1 MRNPYINERS
11 VLLVRSSPVIKDP
24 KELHTILVFSLR
36 HLWGDLESHSCD
48 VLVRKRRNDLANDA
62 SLAVHCRS
70 ESVPAIRAALTM
82 VTTPPYLDDT
92 LYRFDVLEIQE
103 EGNTTAEES

>member
-1 MRNPYINERS
+1 MRNHYSHERS
-11 VLLVRSSPVIKDP
+11 VLLVRSFPVINDP

-48 VLVRKRRNDLANDA
+48 VVVRKRRNVPPEDA
-62 SLAVHCRS
+62 TALLLAVHCQS
-70 ESVPAIRAALTM
+70 ESVQAVRAALTI

-92 LYRFDVLEIQE
+92 LYRFDVVEVLPE
-103 EGNTTAEES
+103 ENY